1 MIVIIGGTG
10 LLGKELSKNENT
22 IPLNSEFDLFDF
34 KKLKEL
40 LDIKKPEIIIN
51 CAAIKSEK
59 VDENPI
65 DAINLNIIGSANIS
79 KYCIE
84 NNIRLVYISTDYVY
98 PGDTGNF
105 KEDDNINPKN
115 NYAWTKIGG
124 ESSTK
129 LVKDHLIIRTSFGS
143 SKFAYDYAFTNL
155 YTSKDYVDIIAPM
168 IFKASTSSVKGTINI
183 GTEKK
188 SIFDYAKRRNNISP
202 SKMIKDMDFTLNLQR
217 YMKNLTT
224 NDFFNLGNI
233 PLVNNLND
241 SFDDSINCDRYKLSV
256 LLDEE
261 TGLVRLKDVVDTR
274 LMFDKYLYI
283 SGTSKPFIDHCKS
296 MYTYLNNYIDIN
308 DNDVIVDIGGN
319 DATLLKNFKS
329 EIKNKVRYINIEP
342 SDIVNIINDDQIEV
356 INEYFNIDAIKKIGS
371 DVKLIIST
379 NVFQH
384 LYDIESFV
392 MSIKSSLS
400 KNGIWCLEF
409 PYWYESMNTL
419 QFDQIY
425 HEHIYYYNV
434 IPLKKILNKFGLDIL
449 TIEHQ
454 DIHGGTLRVLIT
466 HENTNYYKVD
476 DSVNKYIE
484 IEKKIDNDFYSNWG
498 KGVNY
503 HVKNCYDKIID
514 ISKDSKIAVFGAAAK
529 GCVFLNY
536 LGLDYKNLSYIIDDT
551 IVKQGKYMPG
561 TGLKIHP
568 REIIKEEEPD
578 YILILAHNFK
588 NFIIESLREYGYT
601 NKFIVCL
608 PSLEIID

>member
-1 MIVIIGGTG
+1 
-10 LLGKELSKNENT
+10 
-22 IPLNSEFDLFDF
+22 
-34 KKLKEL
+34 
-40 LDIKKPEIIIN
+40 
-51 CAAIKSEK
+51 
-59 VDENPI
+59 
-65 DAINLNIIGSANIS
+65 
-79 KYCIE
+79 
-84 NNIRLVYISTDYVY
+84 
-98 PGDTGNF
+98 
-105 KEDDNINPKN
+105 
-115 NYAWTKIGG
+115 
-124 ESSTK
+124 
-129 LVKDHLIIRTSFGS
+129 
-143 SKFAYDYAFTNL
+143 
-155 YTSKDYVDIIAPM
+155 M

-400 KNGIWCLEF
+400 KICVCSIRIFNFSSVVEF
-409 PYWYESMNTL
+409 M
-419 QFDQIY
+419 
-425 HEHIYYYNV
+425 
-434 IPLKKILNKFGLDIL
+434 G
-449 TIEHQ
+449 
-454 DIHGGTLRVLIT
+454 
-466 HENTNYYKVD
+466 
-476 DSVNKYIE
+476 
-484 IEKKIDNDFYSNWG
+484 
-498 KGVNY
+498 
-503 HVKNCYDKIID
+503 
-514 ISKDSKIAVFGAAAK
+514 
-529 GCVFLNY
+529 
-536 LGLDYKNLSYIIDDT
+536 
-551 IVKQGKYMPG
+551 
-561 TGLKIHP
+561 
-568 REIIKEEEPD
+568 
-578 YILILAHNFK
+578 
-588 NFIIESLREYGYT
+588 LREEKIQG
-601 NKFIVCL
+601 L
-608 PSLEIID
+608 PKTPLPIIIPSHPVSLANNLPAA